1 MRALDLKSYLEQ
13 IENKVRIPIIV
24 RALSHD
30 QNIWSFFEILNESQF
45 PSIQNLIVEN
55 RLNPGTLS
63 LTILEPELVQSG
75 YPQSRLHSDFLE
87 DCMAEYESFV
97 QNRTERVS
105 KERLVKLA
113 IVLIE
118 KRKISSSW
126 ADVILEIINRM
137 KIENSKEMLALWG
150 TPLVIAI
157 NLINDREELLSDL
170 FKLQSI
176 EMGIDLLLHN
186 LQCMPIDDEE
196 SAQLVFSAT
205 NSLPVEFQEKI
216 VQKLVLISE
225 KELAKKSALLFIE
238 KYRDIDINEQNSV
251 KFWNQPSDSL
261 QKALAFKHIAGIAQI
276 ANEFEI
282 SEKFFRKSLYLSHDS
297 I

>member
-1 MRALDLKSYLEQ
+1 
-13 IENKVRIPIIV
+13 
-24 RALSHD
+24 
-30 QNIWSFFEILNESQF
+30 
-45 PSIQNLIVEN
+45 
-55 RLNPGTLS
+55 
-63 LTILEPELVQSG
+63 
-75 YPQSRLHSDFLE
+75 
-87 DCMAEYESFV
+87 MAEYESFV

-126 ADVILEIINRM
+126 ADVIVEIINRM

-186 LQCMPIDDEE
+186 LHT
-196 SAQLVFSAT
+196 VF
-205 NSLPVEFQEKI
+205 
-216 VQKLVLISE
+216 
-225 KELAKKSALLFIE
+225 
-238 KYRDIDINEQNSV
+238 
-251 KFWNQPSDSL
+251 
-261 QKALAFKHIAGIAQI
+261 
-276 ANEFEI
+276 
-282 SEKFFRKSLYLSHDS
+282 
-297 I
+297 